1 MDVGKVLPYR
11 RTNMADLGEDLSKI
25 EKAKER
31 LANANLNIL
40 GYKLT
45 PTQLGMAFA
54 ALSTV
59 LGALYGGFTMY
70 QKVDNIANLDLEAYQ
85 QKMDVMDTKIEA
97 ALDYSRDIK
106 NGLRDDILRIEKV
119 TDRTEDDVNNIEDK
133 VRTLIDDAEVRFET
147 KRDQLRTSNKADIK
161 ELEERLNAKVQ
172 RALDNPLAK

>member
-1 MDVGKVLPYR
+1 MANLGK
-11 RTNMADLGEDLSKI
+11 DLNKI
-25 EKAKER
+25 EQAKEK
-31 LANANLNIL
+31 LANTNFNIL

-59 LGALYGGFTMY
+59 LGTLYGGFTMY
-70 QKVDNIANLDLEAYQ
+70 QKIDGIANLDIGAYQ
-85 QKMDVMDTKIEA
+85 SKMAAMDTKIEQ

-119 TDRTEDDVNNIEDK
+119 VDRTEDDVNNIEDK

-172 RALDNPLAK
+172 RALDNPLAN

>member
-1 MDVGKVLPYR
+1 MANLGK
-11 RTNMADLGEDLSKI
+11 DLNKI
-25 EKAKER
+25 EQAKEK
-31 LANANLNIL
+31 LANTNFNIL

-59 LGALYGGFTMY
+59 LGTLYGGFTMY
-70 QKVDNIANLDLEAYQ
+70 QKIDGIANLDIGAYQ
-85 QKMDVMDTKIEA
+85 SKMSAMDIKIEQ

-106 NGLRDDILRIEKV
+106 NGLRDDIMRIEKV
-119 TDRTEDDVNNIEDK
+119 VDRTEDDVNNIEDK

-172 RALDNPLAK
+172 RALDNPLAN